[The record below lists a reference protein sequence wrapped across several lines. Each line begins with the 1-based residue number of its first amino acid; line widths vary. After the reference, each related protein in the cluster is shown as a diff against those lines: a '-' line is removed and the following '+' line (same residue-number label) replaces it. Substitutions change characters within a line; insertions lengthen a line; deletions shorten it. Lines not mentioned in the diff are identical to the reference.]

1 LFPGRLG
8 SVSPRRF
15 GSGALAVGAL
25 LLSSAC
31 SSTGPS
37 ETAAPPSTPT
47 SQAAVAARPTAGAT
61 VTKLLVF
68 VVENHSLDEMRSG
81 MPFSYGLARRYG
93 YATAYRAIAH
103 PSLPDYLAIV
113 GGSTFGVTADV
124 PPSAAPIHGR
134 SVFDQALGA
143 GRTATVYSDGMP
155 GTCATD
161 NGGDRYAARH
171 NAWVYFVDECAD
183 CARHDVPL
191 TRLASDAAAGRLPN
205 AGMVVPN
212 LCHDAHDCGLDVA
225 DGWLRD
231 QLGAVLA
238 GPDWAS
244 GHLAVVVTADEDD
257 RHQDNLVLTTVLHP
271 GVSGVRVT
279 SPLDHYSL
287 TRLYD
292 EVLGVAPLRAA
303 ATAPSMA
310 SAFGLRVPHRQ

>member
-1 LFPGRLG
+1 VSRL
-8 SVSPRRF
+8 RF
-15 GSGALAVGAL
+15 GSAALAVGAVL
-25 LLSSAC
+25 VLATGCGSGAADRQSAPR
-31 SSTGPS
+31 SAPQSAVRSAPQPAPS
-37 ETAAPPSTPT
+37 AA
-47 SQAAVAARPTAGAT
+47 AT

-68 VVENHSLDEMRSG
+68 VVENHSFDQMRSG
-81 MPFSYGLARRYG
+81 MPFSYALARRYG
-93 YATAYRAIAH
+93 YATDYHALAH
-103 PSLPDYLAIV
+103 PSLPDYLAIL

-124 PPSAAPIHGR
+124 PPSATPIHGR
-134 SVFDQALGA
+134 SVFGQALTA
-143 GRTATVYSDGMP
+143 GRTATVYADGMT
-155 GTCATD
+155 GTCATA

-171 NAWVYFVDECAD
+171 NAWVYFVDERAA

-191 TRLASDAAAGRLPN
+191 TRLGTDAAAGRLPD

-231 QLGAVLA
+231 RLGTVLA

-244 GHLAVVVTADEDD
+244 GHLAIVVTADEDD

-271 GVSGVRVT
+271 GLSGVRVS

-292 EVLGVAPLRAA
+292 EVLGVPPLRQAA
-303 ATAPSMA
+303 KARSMA
-310 SAFGLRVPHRQ
+310 SAFGLAVRG